1 MRMLNDLGIFDTCF
15 TTREARALFVQVRY
29 SPRYAH
35 SMCTRGGSNAVM
47 WLSRDASSLNNARSL
62 STTVLHSLL
71 VSGPGRVRDG
81 DVCWLLGV
89 TRWGPVRR
97 AALPQVNL
105 DDDLFETEDDNS
117 FEVVVRVRMRA

>member
-1 MRMLNDLGIFDTCF
+1 MVHIY
-15 TTREARALFVQVRY
+15 RE
-29 SPRYAH
+29 
-35 SMCTRGGSNAVM
+35 
-47 WLSRDASSLNNARSL
+47 
-62 STTVLHSLL
+62 
-71 VSGPGRVRDG
+71 VSGMAF
-81 DVCWLLGV
+81 VCWLLGV